1 MTTDAHDLIK
11 SLSYVNL
18 TANYDYLCWTCI
30 FTILLWEGIIVPLE
44 LVLAWAWFEVTCIL
58 NHFYPA
64 TKINVFDVSMYS
76 LHSLFLPNENS
87 TFLICSITTL
97 WEIRKR
103 SRKIWF
109 MARSDLSL
117 ALHFARNDH
126 VWWIL
131 LYSCFSYL
139 SCYSCLR
146 FPIDTAVL
154 FMIYLV
160 MNILVHSCYL

>member
-1 MTTDAHDLIK
+1 MLNMYFYYFIVRRDHCTTRISISVSMIWGYLYTESFL
-11 SLSYVNL
+11 SLDQNKR
-18 TANYDYLCWTCI
+18 
-30 FTILLWEGIIVPLE
+30 LWCG
-44 LVLAWAWFEVTCIL
+44 
-58 NHFYPA
+58 
-64 TKINVFDVSMYS
+64 SMYS
-76 LHSLFLPNENS
+76 LHSLLFLPNENS

-117 ALHFARNDH
+117 ALHFAQNDH

>member
-44 LVLAWAWFEVTCIL
+44 LVLAWAWLEVICITESFSPRDQ
-58 NHFYPA
+58 NKRPWCGS
-64 TKINVFDVSMYS
+64 VYS

-97 WEIRKR
+97 WEILKR

-109 MARSDLSL
+109 IVSSTTFRSKLSRDKDER
-117 ALHFARNDH
+117 HG
-126 VWWIL
+126 V
-131 LYSCFSYL
+131 
-139 SCYSCLR
+139 
-146 FPIDTAVL
+146 
-154 FMIYLV
+154 
-160 MNILVHSCYL
+160 